1 MDSKELSNQYYKCTN
16 RIHEAAT
23 ALYEA
28 LHSEGGEPKR
38 NTDALHN
45 TIRKYKRGTDG
56 EFDQIRSLIN
66 EFKDYSS
73 DIS

>member
-1 MDSKELSNQYYKCTN
+1 MDSKELSKQYFNCTN
-16 RIHEAAT
+16 RIHNAAT

-28 LHSEGGEPKR
+28 LHSEGGMPKR

-45 TIRKYKRGTDG
+45 TIRKYKRETDG

-66 EFKDYSS
+66 EFKDNNT

>member
-1 MDSKELSNQYYKCTN
+1 MDSKELSKQYFNCTH
-16 RIHEAAT
+16 RIHNAAT

-28 LHSEGGEPKR
+28 LHSEDGEPKR

-45 TIRKYKRGTDG
+45 TIRKYKRETDG

-66 EFKDYSS
+66 EFKDNHT